1 MSFTIR
7 RKSPAAPAK
16 EPAVVK
22 ADTVF
27 SPTATAANTVTNGSE
42 RYKEYH
48 QNVPL
53 DTFVHFFGNDPDRVN
68 RALADFQAIV
78 TAFREGRGVRGPI
91 KAVRCPRTGKNLVV
105 NGHRSLEASR
115 DAGFGG
121 IDAVIIYPRP
131 GETAEQV
138 QMELFALDNEN
149 RPYKGKAK
157 LRTAILTKGA
167 TLMGSDIRRVWGIIQ
182 KYQPNERNLEWMA
195 AHAAPDLVK
204 ITESV
209 LSYIIF
215 ARMKDGETTTYAE
228 QREFFWNS
236 MTTIKLH
243 EVQRETRDYVT
254 ERLGTNK
261 ATRVL
266 ENALVKNTVPD
277 AVLTEKQKNKEK
289 DEAKA
294 KKAAAKRAK
303 ARAQVRAFREG

>member
-1 MSFTIR
+1 MSFVIR
-7 RKSPAAPAK
+7 RKGSPAPTPPVISNGDRPTTTAVSEA
-16 EPAVVK
+16 AVV
-22 ADTVF
+22 
-27 SPTATAANTVTNGSE
+27 NGTE

-68 RALADFQAIV
+68 RALADFQAMV
-78 TAFREGRGVRGPI
+78 TAFRAGRGVRGPI
-91 KAVRCPRTGKNLVV
+91 KAVRCPRTGRNLMV

-115 DAGFGG
+115 DAGFAG
-121 IDAVIIYPRP
+121 IDAVIIHPRP

-157 LRTAILTKGA
+157 LRTAILTKGQ

-182 KYQPNERNLEWMA
+182 KYQPSERNLEWMA
-195 AHAAPDLVK
+195 EHAAPDLVK

-209 LSYIIF
+209 LSYIVY
-215 ARMKDGETTTYAE
+215 ARMREDVTTSYAQ
-228 QREFFWNS
+228 QREIFWNS
-236 MTTIKLH
+236 MTTLKLH
-243 EVQRETRDYVT
+243 EAQRETRDYVT
-254 ERLGTNK
+254 DRLGTKRAN
-261 ATRVL
+261 REL
-266 ENALVKNTVPD
+266 ENALADNRVPK

-294 KKAAAKRAK
+294 KKAASKRAA
-303 ARAQVRAFREG
+303 ARAQVRLFRAE